1 MFTGLTASWHAT
13 LSLPLPL
20 SHSQEW
26 KQRQAGG
33 LIITS
38 ISKKEKKKKR
48 KRKKK
53 KKPGMFELELLTLE
67 RGITCGLKWMAAM
80 WRGFVFESIGI
91 SSVDQQE
98 YMQLL

>member
-13 LSLPLPL
+13 LSLPL

-38 ISKKEKKKKR
+38 ISKKK
-48 KRKKK
+48 KKK
-53 KKPGMFELELLTLE
+53 KKPAMFELELLTLE